1 MASRRKDFFPDVTDE
16 QWNDWHWQVKNRI
29 ETLEQLKKYL
39 KLTPEEEAPA
49 EAAEEVSTDA
59 AQEEFDVIGGSDNK
73 PEQL

>member
-1 MASRRKDFFPDVTDE
+1 MKRQNKRNSTYQSEE
-16 QWNDWHWQVKNRI
+16 Q
-29 ETLEQLKKYL
+29 
-39 KLTPEEEAPA
+39 LTPEEEAPD

>member
-1 MASRRKDFFPDVTDE
+1 MVHASIQTGKIRGIIVFSPNCYDI
-16 QWNDWHWQVKNRI
+16 VKANRN
-29 ETLEQLKKYL
+29 E
-39 KLTPEEEAPA
+39 LTPEEEAPA

>member
-1 MASRRKDFFPDVTDE
+1 MPSIQTRQNTRDYCLQNCYDI
-16 QWNDWHWQVKNRI
+16 VKANRN
-29 ETLEQLKKYL
+29 E
-39 KLTPEEEAPA
+39 LTPEEEAPA